1 VKTEGAISMKLS
13 HLLAGLL
20 AGLMVT
26 AARADTPPSHIRGT
40 IDSVSA
46 QTLTVTTREG
56 PKVSIA
62 LPDKFGLASLKK
74 IDMADIKPGSF
85 IGTAAKP
92 NDDGTLQ
99 AMEVL
104 VFPEAGRGTGEGHYD
119 WDLAPGTSMTN
130 ANVDAA
136 VQGNSGRELTLSYKG
151 GSVKVT
157 VPPGTPVV
165 TPAPAERADLK
176 PGAKVFVVALHNDDG
191 SLKAA
196 FVAVGKDGVA
206 PPM

>member
-1 VKTEGAISMKLS
+1 MKLRS
-13 HLLAGLL
+13 LLAGLAACL
-20 AGLMVT
+20 IAG
-26 AARADTPPSHIRGT
+26 AASAQTPPSHIRGT
-40 IDSVSA
+40 IASLDG
-46 QTLTVTTREG
+46 QTLIVATREG
-56 PKVSIA
+56 PKASIA
-62 LPDKFGLASLKK
+62 LADKTNIATMKK
-74 IDMADIKPGSF
+74 LDLSAITPGSF
-85 IGTAAKP
+85 IGTAAQPGK
-92 NDDGTLQ
+92 DGQLE

-136 VQGNSGRELTLSYKG
+136 VESKSGRELTLSYKV

-157 VPPGTPVV
+157 VPPGVPVV
-165 TPAPAERADLK
+165 TPAPATRADLV
-176 PGAKVFVVALHNDDG
+176 PGAPVFVVARHADDG
-191 SLKAA
+191 SLSAA